1 MSKIYVKLFAWLA
14 QKLLDKLAPNVKTF
28 LLGATS
34 MGLGLFESLSDG
46 AFYKFCCE
54 NLHIFCN
61 LTSTQFY
68 AGMITTLGF
77 ANQLL
82 NGTRTYKAMEEVTPD
97 PSDAISK

>member
-14 QKLLDKLAPNVKTF
+14 QKSLDKLAPSFKTF

-54 NLHIFCN
+54 HMNLFCN
-61 LTSTQFY
+61 LTTTQFY
-68 AGMITTLGF
+68 AGMITSLGF
-77 ANQLL
+77 LNQVL
-82 NGTRTYKAMEEVTPD
+82 NGSRTLKAMDEVTPD